1 MNAFFQALPR
11 ATATSVAL
19 LVAGLILADGL
30 TSLRAA
36 PSDKESTPEARALY
50 ANLLASAGK
59 KILFGH
65 QNTTFYGVNW
75 NSDPD
80 PLRSDVRSACGK
92 LPAVYGW
99 DFSNWDQYRTKEGE
113 SLMAVRI
120 REAFERGGINTMSW
134 HMWNPVTGKNF
145 YDNTPAVY
153 AILPGGEKHEKYKAD
168 LDQFAACISSLKD
181 TNGTLIPIIF
191 RPFHE
196 HTADWAWW
204 GKGHCSAEEY
214 AKLWRFTVDYL
225 RNQKGL
231 HQLLY
236 AYSPS
241 RDAGKSEAD
250 YLYGYPG
257 DGYVDIFGFDK
268 YSQDVQE
275 AFPGLRI
282 AVRLAKERG
291 KVAALTEFGVAKG
304 LVNAKPGKYFTE
316 RLLKPLKEDPTVRGV
331 AYLLTWR
338 NGSPNQFWIP
348 YEKGPLMSDFKEFA
362 ADPLIGFE
370 GDFKH
375 K

>member
-1 MNAFFQALPR
+1 MKDFSLVTVGLLSVSIITATAGGANPAVTPSDPKITPQAL
-11 ATATSVAL
+11 
-19 LVAGLILADGL
+19 
-30 TSLRAA
+30 
-36 PSDKESTPEARALY
+36 ALY
-50 ANLLASAGK
+50 CNLSALAGK

-65 QNTTFYGVNW
+65 QDSTLYGVGW
-75 NSDPD
+75 CSDSD

-99 DFSNWDQYRTKEGE
+99 DFSEWDKYQTEDGK

-153 AILPGGEKHEKYKAD
+153 AILPGGDKHEKYKAD
-168 LDQFAACISSLKD
+168 LDRFAASISSLKD
-181 TNGTLIPIIF
+181 KNGTPIPIIF

-204 GKGHCSAEEY
+204 GKGHCTPDEY

-241 RDAGKSEAD
+241 RIKNGQQDD

-257 DGYVDIFGFDK
+257 DGYVDIFGCDQ
-268 YSQDVQE
+268 YCQDTTEVLPE
-275 AFPGLRI
+275 LRV
-282 AVRLAKERG
+282 AVKLARNRG
-291 KVAALTEFGVAKG
+291 KVAALTETGVAKG

-316 RLLKPLKEDPTVRGV
+316 RLLKPLKEDPSVRGA
-331 AYLLTWR
+331 AYLLLWR
-338 NGSPNQFWIP
+338 DGGPDHFWIP
-348 YEKGPLMSDFKEFA
+348 GEGSPFLGDFKAFA
-362 ADPLIGFE
+362 SDPMMGFE
-370 GDFKH
+370 GEFGNIYK
-375 K
+375 